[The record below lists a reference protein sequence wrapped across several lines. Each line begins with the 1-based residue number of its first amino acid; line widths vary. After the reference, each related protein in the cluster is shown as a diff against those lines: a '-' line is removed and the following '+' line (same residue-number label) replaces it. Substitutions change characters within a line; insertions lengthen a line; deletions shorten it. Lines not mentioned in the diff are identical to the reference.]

1 MSDPRPTVIND
12 RYELGPRIGRGGMAD
27 VFLARDLLLDRD
39 VAIKVLFP
47 EHATDPNFVERFRR
61 EAQSVAGLNHPN
73 IVGVYDWGQTGNT
86 YFMAMEYVK
95 GKTLADVL
103 RRQTN
108 FSPQGT
114 ARIAAEIA
122 SALAFAHRNN
132 VVHRDIKPANVLMS
146 DTGAIKVVDF
156 GIARAM
162 DAGHD
167 SGLTQDGAVMGTATY
182 FSPEQA
188 KGEALDPRSDL
199 YSLGIVMYELVAG
212 KPPFSGDNALATAY
226 KQVNDDVP
234 PLKSIG
240 VVVPPQFEVIIA
252 KCLTKIPDRRYNNAE
267 ELRDDLRRFMNNEP
281 TRAWNEVLASRGQ
294 AQVGNKNLDE
304 ATTVMSSTNATATAM
319 MPRVD
324 GPSTTVMPP
333 ALTPQPGDHLPE
345 YDDEPRNR
353 GYIVGAVA
361 AAVVLIAGV
370 IFVLTSVFGGSALKV
385 PNITNMKYADAA
397 KILTDKGFVVVPNP
411 VAKDGIGDDIV
422 YEQTPAANADTKV
435 GDSIK
440 VSYNPAKAPVIVPA
454 IQGMTLSNA
463 TATLSA
469 VGLKLTI
476 VEQRVDPTL
485 GAGQIILQTP
495 QATQTL
501 AAGATV
507 EVVVSAGAGQV
518 IVPNVTGQLEAA
530 AKSLLEG
537 APFKFVVTVATEA
550 SATVAKGQVLR
561 TDPALDLPVDSGRA
575 ITVYVSSGPLPVA
588 VPAVKG
594 LSEADAKAALV
605 KVGLDADIE
614 YVDLSAG
621 NASVGKVISQ
631 GTASGAMAD
640 PGTKIA
646 LTVGRA
652 PAVTTTVAAVPPV
665 VAG

>member
-1 MSDPRPTVIND
+1 MSDARPTIIND

-27 VFLARDLLLDRD
+27 VFLARDLLLNRD

-47 EHATDPNFVERFRR
+47 EHAIDPNFVERFRR

-73 IVGVYDWGQTGNT
+73 IVGVYDWGQSGNT

-103 RRQTN
+103 RRQKN

-122 SALAFAHRNN
+122 SALAFAHRNG

-234 PLKSIG
+234 SLKSLGI
-240 VVVPPQFEVIIA
+240 VVPPQFEVIIA

-281 TRAWNEVLASRGQ
+281 TRAWNEFLVSRGQ
-294 AQVGNKNLDE
+294 AQEGTKNLDE
-304 ATTVMSSTNATATAM
+304 ATTVMSSTSATATTV
-319 MPRVD
+319 MPIVG
-324 GPSTTVMPP
+324 GPSTTVMPT
-333 ALTPQPGDHLPE
+333 AMTPQPTDHLPE
-345 YDDEPRNR
+345 YDDAPRNR
-353 GYIVGAVA
+353 NYIGGAIA

-370 IFVLTSVFGGSALKV
+370 VFVLTSVLGGSPLKV
-385 PNITNMKYADAA
+385 PDVVNMKYPDAA
-397 KILTDKGFVVVPNP
+397 KILTDKGFIVVPNP
-411 VAKDGIGDDIV
+411 VAKEGVGDNIV
-422 YEQTPAANADTKV
+422 YEQLPAANADTKV

-440 VSYNPAKAPVIVPA
+440 VSYNPPKAPVVVPA

-501 AAGATV
+501 PAGGTV
-507 EVVVSAGAGQV
+507 EVIISAGAGQV

-537 APFKFVVTVATEA
+537 SPFKFVVTIATEP

-561 TDPALDLPVDSGRA
+561 TDPALDIPVDSGRA
-575 ITVYVSSGPLPVA
+575 ITVYVSSGPIPVA

-594 LSEADAKAALV
+594 MTEADAKAALI
-605 KVGLDADIE
+605 KVGLDAEVE
-614 YVDLSAG
+614 YVELSVG
-621 NASVGKVISQ
+621 NASIGKVISQ
-631 GTASGAMAD
+631 GTASGAMAA

-652 PAVTTTVAAVPPV
+652 PVVETTVAP
-665 VAG
+665 G